1 MFKTIRLSLLCVLI
15 SLPVLAQGQTTTKV
29 KIERQESTAL
39 QTEKATKRLE
49 TLLSILSYYN
59 LNDTEESKLV
69 TEATTV
75 LKSLRQQDMVAVIKH
90 LETSAKAKS
99 TTTSDD
105 ETKLAYVRHQKIL
118 EKLRELAMK
127 QQAIRSLEIAAERM
141 AKASKEEFSINATLM
156 VFYGM
161 LENKNTKNKTMF
173 PTIVTKLID
182 RQRDLN
188 VDVSVILSQAADL
201 ESKLDDQR
209 KDRLKEGLRI
219 AKAET
224 FEAHSLWLRII

>member
-1 MFKTIRLSLLCVLI
+1 MFKTIRLSLLCFLI

-99 TTTSDD
+99 TITSDD
-105 ETKLAYVRHQKIL
+105 ETKLAYVRHQ
-118 EKLRELAMK
+118 
-127 QQAIRSLEIAAERM
+127 
-141 AKASKEEFSINATLM
+141 
-156 VFYGM
+156 
-161 LENKNTKNKTMF
+161 
-173 PTIVTKLID
+173 
-182 RQRDLN
+182 
-188 VDVSVILSQAADL
+188 
-201 ESKLDDQR
+201 
-209 KDRLKEGLRI
+209 
-219 AKAET
+219 
-224 FEAHSLWLRII
+224 